1 MVRERVHH
9 DGEGQDMTAH
19 DENQEEHLSPTEH
32 LAAYGTSHNFSC
44 ISHVVDVRIFQFELS
59 DYVARVC
66 CQDTQASDEYNA
78 RY

>member
-1 MVRERVHH
+1 MFCERIHH
-9 DGEGQDMTAH
+9 DGECQDMAAH
-19 DENQEEHLSPTEH
+19 DEDQEEHLSRTKH
-32 LAAYGTSHNFSC
+32 LAAYGTSHHFSC